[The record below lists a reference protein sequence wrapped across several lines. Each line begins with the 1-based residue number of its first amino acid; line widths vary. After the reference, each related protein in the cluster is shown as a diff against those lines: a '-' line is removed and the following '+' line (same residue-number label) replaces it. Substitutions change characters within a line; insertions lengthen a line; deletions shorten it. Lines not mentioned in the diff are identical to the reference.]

1 MKYLYIVSLGFAAT
15 LFSGCVANHNLYYWG
30 SYEDQI
36 HNSYDSSGKFSPESR
51 VIQFEAEA
59 EKAKSKGQSLP
70 PGFHAQLG
78 YDYAV
83 TDRKDLALEQFT
95 MEKELFPESSVYM
108 DLLINQIK
116 PKKIVAQTNSEKPK
130 KQG

>member
-1 MKYLYIVSLGFAAT
+1 MAAT

-30 SYEDQI
+30 SYENQI
-36 HNSYDSSGKFSPESR
+36 HDSYNSSGKSSPESR
-51 VIQFEAEA
+51 TKQFEAEA
-59 EKAKSKGQSLP
+59 EKAKSKGKSLP

-83 TDRKDLALEQFT
+83 TDRKDQAYEQFT
-95 MEKELFPESSVYM
+95 LEKEQFPESSVYM

-116 PKKIVAQTNSEKPK
+116 PQKIALQTNQITQK
-130 KQG
+130 KEGLNQ